1 LRAFSN
7 LDEKREEMIK
17 KGRELVK
24 EFDYRV
30 VSKRYLELYH
40 QVIGSSGQP

>member
-1 LRAFSN
+1 
-7 LDEKREEMIK
+7 
-17 KGRELVK
+17 VK

-30 VSKRYLELYH
+30 VSKRYFKLYD